1 MGQGTGLGLATCY
14 GIVKQ
19 AGGHISVCGELG
31 QGTSFKIY
39 LPAADEGITKLPL
52 SSEPATLPLG
62 GETVLLVE
70 DEEMV
75 RCLATHILREQGYSV
90 LEAANGVEALAV
102 AEEYSGGEI
111 HLLLTDVVMPEM
123 GGRELAD
130 RFMTT
135 SPRTKV
141 LYCSGYTDDV
151 FFNDGVPENE
161 TAYLQKPFSPP
172 ALALKVR
179 AVLDN

>member
-1 MGQGTGLGLATCY
+1 MA
-14 GIVKQ
+14 
-19 AGGHISVCGELG
+19 
-31 QGTSFKIY
+31 
-39 LPAADEGITKLPL
+39 
-52 SSEPATLPLG
+52 
-62 GETVLLVE
+62 
-70 DEEMV
+70 
-75 RCLATHILREQGYSV
+75 RNILREQGYSV

-102 AEEYSGGEI
+102 AEEYSGEDI

-135 SPRTKV
+135 RPRTKV

-151 FFNDGVPENE
+151 FFNDGVLEHE
-161 TAYLQKPFSPP
+161 TAFLPKPFSPP

-179 AVLDN
+179 EVLDC

>member
-1 MGQGTGLGLATCY
+1 MVRSLATN
-14 GIVKQ
+14 
-19 AGGHISVCGELG
+19 
-31 QGTSFKIY
+31 
-39 LPAADEGITKLPL
+39 
-52 SSEPATLPLG
+52 
-62 GETVLLVE
+62 
-70 DEEMV
+70 
-75 RCLATHILREQGYSV
+75 ILREQGYSV
-90 LEAANGVEALAV
+90 LEAANGVEALAL

-111 HLLLTDVVMPEM
+111 HLLLTDVVMPLM

-130 RFMTT
+130 RFKTT
-135 SPRTKV
+135 RPRTKV

-151 FFNDGVPENE
+151 FFNDGVLEHG